1 MEKQFFLK
9 KTKYMHNKQQAV
21 PVKGLPVIF
30 YQVTANEV
38 NSNEFFVTEPG
49 KCRKQLVRKNVI

>member
-21 PVKGLPVIF
+21 PVKGLPVVF
-30 YQVTANEV
+30 DQVTVNKV
-38 NSNEFFVTEPG
+38 NS
-49 KCRKQLVRKNVI
+49 KL

>member
-38 NSNEFFVTEPG
+38 NSNDAKPQAE
-49 KCRKQLVRKNVI
+49 

>member
-21 PVKGLPVIF
+21 PVKGLPVIC
-30 YQVTANEV
+30 YQVTANGV
-38 NSNEFFVTEPG
+38 NSE
-49 KCRKQLVRKNVI
+49 LL